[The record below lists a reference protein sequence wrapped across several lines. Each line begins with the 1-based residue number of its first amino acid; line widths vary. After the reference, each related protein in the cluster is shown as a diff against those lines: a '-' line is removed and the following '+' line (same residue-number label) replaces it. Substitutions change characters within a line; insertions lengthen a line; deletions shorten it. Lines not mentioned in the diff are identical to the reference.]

1 MALFQDIP
9 IKCPCGYDKTEH
21 GCLCTF
27 KEAMLH
33 RYCSNEILRPMTAEE
48 REWCVQEADW
58 AGEGSYNKEEL
69 SAMTDKDLANS
80 VLHAWLEYVRSHF

>member
-1 MALFQDIP
+1 
-9 IKCPCGYDKTEH
+9 
-21 GCLCTF
+21 
-27 KEAMLH
+27 
-33 RYCSNEILRPMTAEE
+33 MTAEE